1 MISIKDFFFDNPHI
15 SPSNPWRPLPNHS
28 LVESPCYPIIGIN
41 NKYRVPL
48 YYCKLHPGFK
58 NINLECI
65 EHHCRFSNPQM
76 HKSEITKCLENILAS
91 HKTIDNFFLN
101 CFEERPIKASHKND
115 GNNAN
120 NDNMNDDEKQI
131 TIITYM

>member
-1 MISIKDFFFDNPHI
+1 MISIKDFFLDNPYI
-15 SPSNPWRPLPNHS
+15 SPKNPWIPISNHS
-28 LVESPCYPIIGIN
+28 LEESPCYPIIGIS

-48 YYCKLHPGFK
+48 YYCELHPGFK

-76 HKSEITKCLENILAS
+76 HKSEITKCLENILAN

-101 CFEERPIKASHKND
+101 SIEERPIKTDQK
-115 GNNAN
+115 
-120 NDNMNDDEKQI
+120 MI
-131 TIITYM
+131 IIMPRTTIRTMMRSKLPL